1 MYQTV
6 GHDVIGLYSEAI
18 GLPLYRKVIT
28 GKSVNTELSYEC
40 NEEDEVE
47 DLSVLLKDAQVYA
60 NSRCPFRVLNKEY
73 S

>member
-6 GHDVIGLYSEAI
+6 GHDVIDLYAESI
-18 GLPLYRKVIT
+18 GLPLFRKVII
-28 GKSVNTELSYEC
+28 GKSVNTDLNYEC

-47 DLSVLLKDAQVYA
+47 DLSVLLKDVQVYA
-60 NSRCPFRVLNKEY
+60 NSLCPFRVLYKNC